1 LASAGLHQFK
11 YVFYGAGH
19 NWTQPR
25 LKMCLY
31 CKGEL
36 KPSVSS
42 CITVENIQ
50 QKPDEGKIN
59 VHSQYNIYLM
69 AVDYKLILIITMI
82 INTAFYWLYILL
94 L

>member
-1 LASAGLHQFK
+1 
-11 YVFYGAGH
+11 
-19 NWTQPR
+19 
-25 LKMCLY
+25 
-31 CKGEL
+31 
-36 KPSVSS
+36 
-42 CITVENIQ
+42 VENIQ